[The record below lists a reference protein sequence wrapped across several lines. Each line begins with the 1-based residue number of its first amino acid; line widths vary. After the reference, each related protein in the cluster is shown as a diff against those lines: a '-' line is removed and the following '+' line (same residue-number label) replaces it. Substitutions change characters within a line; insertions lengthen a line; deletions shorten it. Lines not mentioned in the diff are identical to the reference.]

1 MGSPPS
7 RTPGPPSPEEEE
19 AAKERLRAA
28 NARAQDSAWR
38 AFAYLLAGPLGYGG
52 IGWLLDRWLGTSW
65 IVGVG
70 IVGGMAVSIYYIWFR
85 YGTH

>member
-1 MGSPPS
+1 MSTPQPEPSSP
-7 RTPGPPSPEEEE
+7 RDEQAAAEEQ
-19 AAKERLRAA
+19 RSVNVRAA
-28 NARAQDSAWR
+28 DSAWR
-38 AFAYLLAGPLGYGG
+38 VFAYLLSGPLTYGG
-52 IGWLLDRWLGTSW
+52 IGWLVDRWLGTSW